1 MHLANQCLMSIRPL
15 PAPVW
20 GVLTAVV
27 LNGCCGPEQHS
38 VHIMAPDQITV
49 QLNNHTLFMY
59 SNTSLTSPPVSS
71 SKLGFI
77 FNTLEGS
84 SGGEGISLNFRG
96 TEATSPQAMMLTL
109 AVPVAL
115 RNGDVY
121 TVGRTVSTDPNVG
134 DDAALGPYDLAQ
146 SNQAE
151 VAFTVSNSNF
161 PNPDEVTYRAT
172 NTTGSI
178 RVTNRAPDQVELT
191 LDLQFTDANGTA
203 ATVTGRVQAINE
215 RNRASCS

>member
-1 MHLANQCLMSIRPL
+1 MHLANPSRMSIRPL

-38 VHIMAPDQITV
+38 VHVLAPDQVTV

-77 FNTLEGS
+77 FSTLDGS
-84 SGGEGISLNFRG
+84 SSGDGISLNFRG
-96 TEATSPQAMMLTL
+96 SEATSPQAMMLTL
-109 AVPVAL
+109 AVPVTL

-121 TVGRTVSTDPNVG
+121 TVGRTFSTDPNVG
-134 DDAALGPYDLAQ
+134 DDPALGAYDLAQ
-146 SNQAE
+146 SNHAE
-151 VAFTVSNSNF
+151 VAFSVSNSNF
-161 PNPDEVTYRAT
+161 PNPYEVTYRAT
-172 NTTGSI
+172 STTGTI
-178 RVTNRAPDQVELT
+178 TVTNRAGGQVELT
-191 LDLQFTDANGTA
+191 LDLHFTDANGTP
-203 ATVTGRVQAINE
+203 ATAVGRVQAVNE
-215 RNRASCS
+215 RRSASCS